1 MTKGCLIFNS
11 CLLPFLLVELA
22 KEPEPERWE
31 SKDISTLELTVS
43 THNKNPVKRVSADI
57 IDALHEN
64 ACNINSIEFVL
75 TGIVYCLQR
84 EDDSMVITLDSDSL
98 TVGQFIT
105 EG

>member
-1 MTKGCLIFNS
+1 M
-11 CLLPFLLVELA
+11 VEPP

-43 THNKNPVKRVSADI
+43 THNKNPVKRVSTDVLV
-57 IDALHEN
+57 ALHGN
-64 ACNINSIEFVL
+64 VCNINSIEFVL
-75 TGIVYCLQR
+75 IGVVYCLQR
-84 EDDSMVITLDSDSL
+84 EEDSMVITLDSDSL